1 MGSTSFSEVIFSIE
15 SVKNPLA
22 ESIYTAM
29 KRKSTLQKLYHDVG
43 ASFIPTVPPSVI
55 RLRLGKWLRNHLTG
69 PMYTVNE
76 RKSTF
81 PKFPLECEWGIHQRP
96 NPLQLRGMGVQT
108 G

>member
-1 MGSTSFSEVIFSIE
+1 
-15 SVKNPLA
+15 
-22 ESIYTAM
+22 
-29 KRKSTLQKLYHDVG
+29 
-43 ASFIPTVPPSVI
+43 
-55 RLRLGKWLRNHLTG
+55 LRNHLTD

-96 NPLQLRGMGVQT
+96 TPLQLRGMGVQS